1 VGDSVAAERSLVIG
15 WLTLVSILAGCSGVT
30 LPPPVNQQSGSS
42 GASPPTVSGP
52 STVSNPDR
60 LPPGTVNSQPDL
72 VLPGTVIRV
81 LDGDTADVQLD
92 SGPIRVR
99 FHGVDAPE
107 KSQPLGKAAGAH
119 LATMIQGRLVAVLPV
134 EQDAYDRLVGVL
146 YLGETNVN
154 AEMVGTGYAWAY
166 RKVLGALAGD
176 ADYCRLEDQARDAG
190 LGLWSLPVSERL
202 PPWEY
207 RADKRNGGGK
217 FTDYSDETAENCI
230 AVMGQGPR
238 TVRSPTMAPSATP
251 KSGCSIKGNISS
263 KGERIYHVPG
273 RGSYAQ
279 TEINEEAGERWF
291 CSEYEARQ
299 AGWRAPR

>member
-1 VGDSVAAERSLVIG
+1 MGQSQRLAIG
-15 WLTLVSILAGCSGVT
+15 WLTLAGIVAGCSGVA
-30 LPPPVNQQSGSS
+30 LPPPAGQQPGSSASATPSGSGSS
-42 GASPPTVSGP
+42 GSARPKEIPPDAD
-52 STVSNPDR
+52 ST
-60 LPPGTVNSQPDL
+60 LPDL

-81 LDGDTADVQLD
+81 LDGDTADLQLA

-119 LATMIQGRLVAVLPV
+119 LATMIQGRLVEVLPV
-134 EQDAYDRLVGVL
+134 DQDAYDRIVGVL

-154 AEMVGTGYAWAY
+154 AEMVRTGYAWAY
-166 RKVLGALAGD
+166 RKYLGALADD
-176 ADYCRLEDQARDAG
+176 ADYCRLEDQARDARF
-190 LGLWSLPVSERL
+190 GLWSLPVSERL

-207 RADKRNGGGK
+207 RADKRNGGGT

-230 AVMGQGPR
+230 AAMGQAPR
-238 TVRSPTMAPSATP
+238 AVRSPTLAPSVAP
-251 KSGCSIKGNISS
+251 KSGCSIKGNINS

-273 RGSYAQ
+273 RGSYPQ
-279 TEINEEAGERWF
+279 TEINEAAGERWF
-291 CSEYEARQ
+291 CSEDEARR

>member
-1 VGDSVAAERSLVIG
+1 MGESQRLAIG
-15 WLTLVSILAGCSGVT
+15 WLTLAGIVAGCSGVA
-30 LPPPVNQQSGSS
+30 LPPLVDQQSGFSASTTPSPSVSS
-42 GASPPTVSGP
+42 GPAHAKAVQPYADSA
-52 STVSNPDR
+52 R
-60 LPPGTVNSQPDL
+60 PDL
-72 VLPGTVIRV
+72 VLPGTVLRV

-107 KSQPLGKAAGAH
+107 NSQPLGKAAGAY
-119 LATMIQGRLVAVLPV
+119 LATMIQGRMVEVLPV
-134 EQDAYDRLVGVL
+134 DQDAYDRIVGVL

-154 AEMVGTGYAWAY
+154 AEMVRTGYAWAY
-166 RKVLGALAGD
+166 RKYLGALAGD
-176 ADYCRLEDQARDAG
+176 ADYCRLEDQARVAG
-190 LGLWSLPVSERL
+190 FGLWSLPVSERL

-207 RADKRNGGGK
+207 RADKRNGGRT

-230 AVMGQGPR
+230 AAMGQGPR
-238 TVRSPTMAPSATP
+238 AVRSPTLAPSVTP
-251 KSGCSIKGNISS
+251 KSGCPIKGNINS

-279 TEINEEAGERWF
+279 TEINEGAGERWF
-291 CSEYEARQ
+291 CSEDEARQ

>member
-1 VGDSVAAERSLVIG
+1 MVQYQRLAIG
-15 WLTLVSILAGCSGVT
+15 WLTLAGIVAGCSGVV
-30 LPPPVNQQSGSS
+30 LPPSTGQQPSS
-42 GASPPTVSGP
+42 SVAPPPTGAGP
-52 STVSNPDR
+52 STQAHPDR
-60 LPPGTVNSQPDL
+60 LPPDTGSSQPEL
-72 VLPGTVIRV
+72 VLPGAVIRV

-119 LATMIQGRLVAVLPV
+119 LATMIQGRVVQVLPV
-134 EQDAYDRLVGVL
+134 DQDAYDRIVGVL

-154 AEMVGTGYAWAY
+154 AEMVRTGYAWAY
-166 RKVLGALAGD
+166 RKYLGALAGD
-176 ADYCRLEDQARDAG
+176 ADYCRLEDQAREAG
-190 LGLWSLPVSERL
+190 FGLWSLPVNERL

-207 RADKRNGGGK
+207 RADKRNGGGS

-230 AVMGQGPR
+230 AAMGQGPR
-238 TVRSPTMAPSATP
+238 AVRSPTVAPSVAP
-251 KSGCSIKGNISS
+251 KSGCLIKGNINS

-279 TEINEEAGERWF
+279 TEINEGAGERWF
-291 CSEYEARQ
+291 CSEDEAQQ